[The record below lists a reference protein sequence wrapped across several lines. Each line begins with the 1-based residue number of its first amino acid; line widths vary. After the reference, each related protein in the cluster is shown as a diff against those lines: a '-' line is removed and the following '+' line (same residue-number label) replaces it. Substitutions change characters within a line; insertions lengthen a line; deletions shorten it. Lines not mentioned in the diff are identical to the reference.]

1 MKKELF
7 TQGLLVSILIIFS
20 YFYFVSPIF
29 LPQIDKIYIT
39 ITTFFFSIFTGFFV
53 SQQMTRYAKLRE
65 AISEF
70 DGRMSSI
77 YRSSENYSKEIQEH
91 VGKIILDH
99 YKKMIQ
105 TKEWDYHLK
114 HKSNTLS
121 KLHVLLEEKVGDASV
136 ETLRGHAIGV
146 IVENMSKCE
155 AYRKKMIMLCQERIP
170 SFQWFIIS
178 FFICVLILAV
188 SAIPSEGLILES
200 VLKAAFGVS
209 ILSVASILHH
219 LDNLHLFEH
228 FIGEHSA
235 QDVVDLIKG
244 KK

>member
-1 MKKELF
+1 M
-7 TQGLLVSILIIFS
+7 V
-20 YFYFVSPIF
+20 
-29 LPQIDKIYIT
+29 
-39 ITTFFFSIFTGFFV
+39 
-53 SQQMTRYAKLRE
+53 RYAKLRE

-77 YRSSENYSKEIQEH
+77 YRSSENYSKEVQEH

-105 TKEWDYHLK
+105 TQEWDYHLK
-114 HKSNTLS
+114 NKSNTLT
-121 KLHVLLEEKVGDASV
+121 KLHTVLEEKIGDENA
-136 ETLRGHAIGV
+136 ETLRGHAIGS
-146 IVENMSKCE
+146 IVHNLSKCE
-155 AYRKKMIMLCQERIP
+155 GYRKKKIMLCQERIP
-170 SFQWFIIS
+170 DFQWFIIS
-178 FFICVLILAV
+178 FFICILILAV

-200 VLKAAFGVS
+200 ILKAAFGVS

>member
-1 MKKELF
+1 MKKDIF
-7 TQGLLVSILIIFS
+7 TQGLLIAILIIFS
-20 YFYFVSPIF
+20 YFYFKMPQV
-29 LPQIDKIYIT
+29 LPEIDRLYIT

-77 YRSSENYSKEIQEH
+77 YRSSENYSKEIQGH

-105 TKEWDYHLK
+105 SNEWDYHLK
-114 HKSNTLS
+114 NKSKTLS
-121 KLHVLLEEKVGDASV
+121 NLHALLEEKVGDTSV

-146 IVENMSKCE
+146 IVENLSKCE
-155 AYRKKMIMLCQERIP
+155 VYRKKKIMLCQERIP
-170 SFQWFIIS
+170 AFQWFIIS
-178 FFICVLILAV
+178 FFISILILAV
-188 SAIPSEGLILES
+188 SAIPSEGLILQS

-209 ILSVASILHH
+209 ILSIASILHH

>member
-1 MKKELF
+1 MKKETF
-7 TQGLLVSILIIFS
+7 TQILLIAILVIFS
-20 YFYFVSPIF
+20 YFYFSMPVF
-29 LPQIDKIYIT
+29 FPQIDKIYIT

-53 SQQMTRYAKLRE
+53 SQQMARYSKLRE

-70 DGRMSSI
+70 DGKMSSM
-77 YRSSENYSKEIQEH
+77 YRSSENYSKEVQEH
-91 VGKIILDH
+91 VGKIILNH
-99 YKKMIQ
+99 YKTMVK
-105 TKEWDYHLK
+105 TEEWDYHLK
-114 HKSNTLS
+114 HNSNTLTS
-121 KLHVLLEEKVGDASV
+121 LHTLLEEKVGDASV
-136 ETLRGHAIGV
+136 ETLRGHALGV
-146 IVENMSKCE
+146 VVENLAKCE
-155 AYRKKMIMLCQERIP
+155 VYRKKMIMLCQERIP
-170 SFQWFIIS
+170 TFQWFIIS

-200 VLKAAFGVS
+200 ILKAAFGVS

-235 QDVVDLIKG
+235 KDVVNLIEE

>member
-1 MKKELF
+1 MKKEMF
-7 TQGLLVSILIIFS
+7 TQGLLIAILFIFS
-20 YFYFVSPIF
+20 YFYFKMPQV
-29 LPQIDKIYIT
+29 LPEIDKIYIT

-70 DGRMSSI
+70 DGIMSSI

-91 VGKIILDH
+91 VGKIILEH

-105 TKEWDYHLK
+105 SKEWDYHLK
-114 HKSNTLS
+114 HKSQTLT
-121 KLHVLLEEKVGDASV
+121 KLHTLLEEKIGDASA
-136 ETLRGHAIGV
+136 ETLRGHALGV
-146 IVENMSKCE
+146 IVENLSKCE
-155 AYRKKMIMLCQERIP
+155 TYRKKMIMLCQERIP
-170 SFQWFIIS
+170 AFQWFIIS

-188 SAIPSEGLILES
+188 SAIPSEGLILGS
-200 VLKAAFGVS
+200 ILKAAFGVS

-235 QDVVDLIKG
+235 HDVIDLIKG

>member
-1 MKKELF
+1 MKKDSF
-7 TQGLLVSILIIFS
+7 TQLLLIAILIIFS
-20 YFYFVSPIF
+20 YLYFKVPQV

-53 SQQMTRYAKLRE
+53 SQQMVRYAKLRE

-77 YRSSENYSKEIQEH
+77 YRSSENYSKEVQEH

-105 TKEWDYHLK
+105 TQEWDYHLK
-114 HKSNTLS
+114 NKSNTLT
-121 KLHVLLEEKVGDASV
+121 KLHTVLEEKIGDENA
-136 ETLRGHAIGV
+136 ETLRGHAIGS
-146 IVENMSKCE
+146 IVHNLSKCE
-155 AYRKKMIMLCQERIP
+155 GYRKKKIMLCQERIP
-170 SFQWFIIS
+170 DFQWFIIS
-178 FFICVLILAV
+178 FFICILILAV

-200 VLKAAFGVS
+200 ILKAAFGVS